1 MQSNLEK
8 DSVGKTALWGA
19 MFIVSMI
26 SKLSF
31 EISGF
36 HNIIVRNIL

>member
-1 MQSNLEK
+1 MEK
-8 DSVGKTALWGA
+8 DSGGKSALWGA
-19 MFIVSMI
+19 MFIVSMT

-36 HNIIVRNIL
+36 HNIVVKKTLQ